1 MKKKWLIYG
10 ANGYTGQLIARQARQ
25 RGLKPILAG
34 RSNECIA
41 AIAAETGFDSLVFDL
56 DDTAELN
63 KALQGISLVLHC
75 AGPFSAT
82 SQPMIEGCLRRGCHY
97 LDITGEISVFANAYK
112 QSDEASHADIVLMPG
127 VATFSSACVAA
138 GRVPAGATVAAVSIL
153 EA

>member
-25 RGLKPILAG
+25 QGLKPILAG
-34 RSNECIA
+34 RSNEGIA

-63 KALQGISLVLHC
+63 RALKGISLVLHC

-82 SQPMIEGCLRRGCHY
+82 SILPVKSASLRMHTSNRMRPR
-97 LDITGEISVFANAYK
+97 TPISF
-112 QSDEASHADIVLMPG
+112 
-127 VATFSSACVAA
+127 
-138 GRVPAGATVAAVSIL
+138 
-153 EA
+153 